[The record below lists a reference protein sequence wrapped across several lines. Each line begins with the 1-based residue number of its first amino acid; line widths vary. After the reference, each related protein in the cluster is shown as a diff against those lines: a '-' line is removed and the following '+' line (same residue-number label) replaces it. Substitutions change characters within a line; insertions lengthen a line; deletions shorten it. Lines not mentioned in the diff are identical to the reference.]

1 MKITIY
7 ELLGIVK
14 DKVDIDTYIRYYDK
28 LDNKTD
34 VMLACKENI
43 IYNLDRT
50 SIELNDEVEIL
61 EEKEICHKC
70 HKHPAEYNQTYC
82 EFCLGIS
89 KLEEEKK
96 IPEKLPLIGN
106 KIVNYPDDEFI
117 EKLFNLFYQFDDEI
131 RHKINEII
139 DYLDYLKSKGD
150 E

>member
-7 ELLGIVK
+7 DLLGIVK
-14 DKVDIDTYIRYYDK
+14 DKADIDTYIRYYDK

-50 SIELNDEVEIL
+50 SIELNDTVEI
-61 EEKEICHKC
+61 
-70 HKHPAEYNQTYC
+70 
-82 EFCLGIS
+82 
-89 KLEEEKK
+89 LEEEKK

-117 EKLFNLFYQFDDEI
+117 EKLFNLFYQFDDEL